1 MSQAKRP
8 ITAEDLYNLQ
18 IVSDPQISP
27 DGKHV
32 LFCVQNADEK
42 TEKKHSNL
50 WLVNATSGEPRQFTY
65 GDQTD
70 RHPRWSPA
78 GHEIAFLSNRKNEK
92 QEQIYLIPFDGGE
105 ARPLSDLKGS
115 FAGFEWSPSGAQLL
129 CQFRKKDEEA
139 LEREEDKQKKK
150 LGIVARHITSL
161 EYKANGVGY
170 LPHEKWHIWT
180 INAASGNAQ
189 QLTSGPYNETD
200 PHWSPDGQQI
210 LFISNRSAD
219 PAQETDADDLYLIP
233 ASGGQM
239 RLVETRYGRKLLAS
253 FSPDGQWVAYLGREQ
268 TGKFYQNSNLYI
280 VPVAG
285 GESRNLSTPFDLHL
299 STATLTDTG
308 SGAPQTP
315 PTWSNDGRFIFCQ
328 ATERGTQPF
337 LAFAVDPQRA
347 GSTRVIGDAGIV
359 GSFTLDAE
367 QQKIAYLWGT
377 LDRLGQVWLHEKQS
391 SQSIPLSTL
400 NNMILSTVDL
410 GQIEEVTIEG
420 PDGVD
425 LDGWVLKPPGFDPAQ
440 KYPSI
445 LEIHG
450 GPHSQY
456 GRVFMHEFYFLAAA
470 GYVVHWCNPRG
481 SQGYGEAFS
490 GAIFN
495 EWGTVDFADIMA
507 WTDYVQQQPY
517 IDPTRMGIAGGSYGG
532 YMTTLIISRSHR
544 FKAAAAQRVVSNFIS
559 FYGSSDMNWL
569 TEGLM
574 GTEAPPW
581 TDLENYW
588 RQSPISYIGN
598 ATTPTLL
605 IHSERDYRCDREQG
619 EQVFVAL
626 KRLGVDTE
634 LILFPEEAHGL
645 SRNGRTDRRIA
656 RLDHM
661 KRWFEK
667 YLK

>member
-1 MSQAKRP
+1 MSHAKRP
-8 ITAEDLYNLQ
+8 ITAEDLYRLQ
-18 IVSDPQISP
+18 IISDPQISP

-32 LFCVQNADEK
+32 LFCVQSVDEK

-50 WLVNATSGEPRQFTY
+50 WLVNTAGGEPRQFTY

-70 RHPRWSPA
+70 KYPRWSPA
-78 GHEIAFLSNRKNEK
+78 GHEIAFLSNRKDEK
-92 QEQIYLIPFDGGE
+92 QEQIYIIPFDGGE
-105 ARPLSDLKGS
+105 ARLLTNLKGS
-115 FAGFEWSPSGAQLL
+115 FAGFEWSPSGAEIV

-139 LEREEDKQKKK
+139 LEREEDEQKKK
-150 LGIVARHITSL
+150 LGIVVRHITRL
-161 EYKANGVGY
+161 DYKANGDGY
-170 LPHEKWHIWT
+170 LPQEKWHIWT
-180 INAASGNAQ
+180 IDAASGNSQ
-189 QLTSGPYNETD
+189 QLTAGPYNETD
-200 PHWSPDGQQI
+200 PRWSADGQQI

-219 PAQETDADDLYLIP
+219 PAQEPDADGLYLVP
-233 ASGGQM
+233 ASGGEM
-239 RLVETRYGRKLLAS
+239 RLVETRYSRKLLAS
-253 FSPDGQWVAYLGREQ
+253 FSPDGQWIAYLGLEQ
-268 TGKFYQNSNLYI
+268 TGKFYQNVCLYI

-285 GESRNLSTPFDLHL
+285 GESRNLSSAFDLHL
-299 STATLTDTG
+299 SADTLTDTG

-315 PTWSNDGRFIFCQ
+315 PTWSRDGRFIFCQ
-328 ATERGTQPF
+328 ATERGNQPLF
-337 LAFAVDPQRA
+337 AFAVDPQPA
-347 GSTRVIGDAGIV
+347 GVTRVTGDAGVV

-377 LDRLGQVWLHEKQS
+377 LDRVGQVWFREKQS
-391 SQSIPLSTL
+391 GQSKPLSSLNNTLLQSI
-400 NNMILSTVDL
+400 DL
-410 GQIEEVTIEG
+410 GQIEEITLSR

-425 LDGWVLKPPGFDPAQ
+425 LDGWILKPPGFDPAL

-456 GRVFMHEFYFLAAA
+456 GRAFMHEFYFLAAA

-481 SQGYGEAFS
+481 SQGYGEAFA
-490 GAIFN
+490 GAIYN

-507 WTDYVQQQPY
+507 WTDYMEQQSY
-517 IDPTRMGIAGGSYGG
+517 IDPTRMGVAGGSYGG
-532 YMTTLIISRSHR
+532 YMTTLIIGRTDR

-569 TEGLM
+569 TEALM

-581 TDLENYW
+581 ADLENYW
-588 RQSPISYIGN
+588 RQSPLSIIGN

-605 IHSERDYRCDREQG
+605 IHSERDFRCDQEQG

-634 LILFPEEAHGL
+634 LILFPEESHGL

-656 RLDHM
+656 RLEHM